1 MNYPKNYYFT
11 PEHEWVNIV
20 DDDTIYIGLTE
31 LAIQELKSI
40 KSIEV
45 HTLDQTLEKDQV
57 FARVK
62 SDRYLC
68 KLIMPFGG
76 TITEINSEYCANSI
90 VINEK
95 YCHDH
100 WMVRVRPTQ
109 PINKDKLLSINEYKS
124 LKTDNMF
131 HMIKYL
137 LKTN

>member
-1 MNYPKNYYFT
+1 MDYPKNYYFT
-11 PEHEWVNIV
+11 PEHEWVNII
-20 DDDTIYIGLTE
+20 DDDTVYIGLTE
-31 LAIQELKSI
+31 LAIKEIKSI
-40 KSIEV
+40 ENIEV
-45 HTLDQTLEKDQV
+45 HTLGQSLKKDQA

-62 SDRYLC
+62 SDRFLC
-68 KLIMPFGG
+68 KLIMPFDG
-76 TITEINSEYCANSI
+76 TITEVNAEYCNNSA

-100 WMVRVRPTQ
+100 WMVKIRAIH
-109 PINKDKLLSINEYKS
+109 PIDKDKLFSIDEYKS